1 MNLVADR
8 PDDRRGLSP
17 IVGIILLFGMV
28 LFGATLVALGG
39 MSLIDTMQS
48 EGSLEQAETS
58 MQQADSDLR
67 DLSLSHD
74 ENRTSL
80 KTSDDA
86 RLAQDARITLVVNG
100 NYSDRSTN
108 VTLGSLRYEAE
119 NGQTVSL
126 EGGGVFRSVEDGSV
140 VVSRPSLTLRDG
152 RLSFPVTKLDGSV
165 DGGDS
170 LTAKKNASDTR
181 SLGDEILGDEH
192 APADNVTI
200 IVESK
205 HYDAWGRYLSQQ
217 TGTDPTIDHDAGTA
231 EVTYDLATNASDDGD
246 AESTPEFDAGFV
258 DYDRPADDEYVA
270 SGPTARVPV
279 EVSNDGAEGDTT
291 VALWAEP
298 DQLLG
303 VEDVTVAENGTERA
317 VVEFPVARVGSGV
330 HELRVEVDGDQAT
343 GADLNVTTVTGG
355 GSTGD
360 PSYDV
365 DIDENVYGVTEGEPR
380 TIGATVDN
388 TGSADGDTSAAL
400 LVDGRLVDVE
410 DGVSVPAGGS
420 EHLSFEAPT
429 EHLDRG
435 DHSVEVVVG
444 DASDT
449 AVLRVHALVRA
460 VDDTPGEDTRH
471 VVQHTV
477 DDGSALDGESLDD
490 VTIEYPAGSV
500 DASAFADPG
509 NEVDEIGIDDDA
521 DGTIE
526 ERFPSAV
533 HPNHDTAVDDGGA
546 TVEVDVTEDLT
557 LNAGDRFVIVYDHTD
572 EIVNPDADGAYDTTV
587 TLDGVELAG
596 DLEIGDAD
604 GDEECVTRLGAAC
617 GTIEED
623 ESANA
628 VRVNQDEASLTFVG
642 SEIAQEI
649 DKSEVERT
657 PLDVVFTLDRS
668 GSMADYSSSGE
679 DFETLTETMTVEE
692 AIADGYLTESD
703 REFYDYRNGRY
714 VSYDYKV
721 TEEGQLPF
729 VKQGDG
735 SWEDLRYYVYGDYAT
750 TNDGTGEQIHFS
762 LDPEAEIQIRE
773 SGSDPNE
780 QRIDATESFLS
791 AMNGSAGDRAAVTDF
806 NTRATTH
813 VGLTEPSSA
822 RDDLVAYAKG
832 GTSIHA
838 GIQNAI
844 AQFGDD
850 SDREKAIVLL
860 TDGENS
866 YRDGDYYTKRA
877 AKEAAEENISI
888 YTVGLGAADE
898 ELLQNV
904 SNTTG
909 GEFYEASDADE
920 LEEKFDQIAG
930 ETVQNRTKQIEY
942 QTVTTAVQVGGEV
955 RQLQPDED
963 DSALND
969 PNTGPQE
976 YPIDDIDLGSLVSA
990 NMASYDCEESEG
1002 TGEMVTH
1009 DGEQYERTRCVDAG
1023 EQRDQQDNT
1032 NVSHHQIYTAEDDRI
1047 DGISDG
1053 ELAWYQNGPEQLLE
1067 EYENESGADLIED
1080 DGTLALSDNQAL
1092 ILVELDGEGTGT
1104 DYALM
1109 LLETQ
1114 EPDVD
1119 SAAEFDVS
1127 IDDVPDEVEQGD
1139 VATVTATV
1147 ENVGDAAGQ
1156 VGSGVQIEGELRTA
1170 RELSTLSVGE
1180 ERDVT
1185 YNVPTGGVDPGN
1197 RTLTV
1202 RAGDAAA
1209 SDELTVTSPG
1219 TPSAPSFDVSF
1230 DVPAGGYEANESS
1243 TTVTAEIENTG
1254 STDWETNAGLFV
1266 DSTDRILDAHSGIEV
1281 DAGETERVAFTVDP
1295 RDFESDGDYT
1305 VEVAVEDSSATA
1317 PLSVTKRPEH
1327 DPSVID
1333 APVDEIELED

>member
-1 MNLVADR
+1 MNLVAD
-8 PDDRRGLSP
+8 PSDDRRGLSP
-17 IVGIILLFGMV
+17 IVGIVLLFGMV

-67 DLSLSHD
+67 ELSFSPD

-86 RLAQDARITLVVNG
+86 RLTQDARIRLVVNE
-100 NYSDRSTN
+100 NYSNRSAN
-108 VTLGSLRYEAE
+108 VTLGSLRYEAD

-126 EGGGVFRSVEDGSV
+126 EGGGVFRSVENGSV

-152 RLSFPVTKLDGSV
+152 QLSFPVTKLDGSV

-170 LTAKKNASDTR
+170 LTARKNASNTR
-181 SLGDEILGDEH
+181 SLGSEVLGDKY

-205 HYDAWGRYLSQQ
+205 HYDAWGRYLSRQ
-217 TGTDPTIDHDAGTA
+217 TGTDPKIDHDAERA
-231 EVTYDLATNASDDGD
+231 EVTYNLSTDASEGGD

-258 DYDRPADDEYVA
+258 DYDRPADDEYVV
-270 SGPTARVPV
+270 SGPTVRVPV
-279 EVSNDGAEGDTT
+279 EVSNDGAEGDTI

-303 VEDVTVAENGTERA
+303 VEDVTVDENGTERA
-317 VVEFPVARVGSGV
+317 VVEFPAARVGTGV
-330 HELRVEVDGDQAT
+330 HDLRVEVDGDEAT

-355 GSTGD
+355 GSTGE
-360 PSYDV
+360 PSFDV
-365 DIDENVYGVTEGEPR
+365 DIDDSVYGVTQGETR

-410 DGVSVPAGGS
+410 DSVSVPAGGS
-420 EHLSFEAPT
+420 ERLSFEAPS
-429 EHLDRG
+429 EPLDRG

-449 AVLRVHALVRA
+449 AILRVHALVSA

-477 DDGSALDGESLDD
+477 DDGAALDGESLDD
-490 VTIEYPAGSV
+490 VTIDYPTGSV
-500 DASAFADPG
+500 DASAFAEPG
-509 NEVDEIGIDDDA
+509 NQIEAIGIDTDA
-521 DGTIE
+521 DGDIE
-526 ERFPSAV
+526 DNVPSGAI
-533 HPNHDTAVDDGGA
+533 HPNNGVTITDGA
-546 TVEVDVTEDLT
+546 STVRIDIRHSNPVLS
-557 LNAGDRFVIVYDHTD
+557 AGDRLVIEYDKDD
-572 EIVNPDADGAYDTTV
+572 EVVNPSVDGSYATTV
-587 TLDGVELAG
+587 TLDGVELTG

-628 VRVNQDEASLTFVG
+628 VRINQDEASLTFVG

-668 GSMADYSSSGE
+668 GSMDYPYYSVGY
-679 DFETLTETMTVEE
+679 FTPQTETMTVGDAVDE
-692 AIADGYLTESD
+692 GYLAESD
-703 REFYDYRNGRY
+703 AEAYGIE
-714 VSYDYKV
+714 YDYKV
-721 TEEGQLPF
+721 TEGGYMPF
-729 VKQGDG
+729 VQQDDG
-735 SWEDLRYYVYGDYAT
+735 EWVSIRDSLGWRESASGFIPS
-750 TNDGTGEQIHFS
+750 GEQLHF
-762 LDPEAEIQIRE
+762 EADSDTEIQMRE
-773 SGSDPNE
+773 AGFDPNE
-780 QRIDATESFLS
+780 RRIDATESFLD
-791 AMNGSAGDRAAVTDF
+791 AMNASAGDRAAITDF

-813 VGLTEPSSA
+813 VGLTNPADAE
-822 RDDLVAYAKG
+822 DELVAYADG
-832 GTSIHA
+832 GTSITT
-838 GIQNAI
+838 GIENAI
-844 AQFGDD
+844 DEFDD
-850 SDREKAIVLL
+850 GSDREKAVVLL

-866 YRDGDYYTKRA
+866 DPEDDELTA
-877 AKEAAEENISI
+877 EAAERAADRDITI
-888 YTVGLGAADE
+888 YVVGLGDADR
-898 ELLQNV
+898 ELLENDV
-904 SNTTG
+904 AEPTG
-909 GEFYEASDADE
+909 GEFYYAADADE
-920 LEEKFDQIAG
+920 LEDKFDQIAG
-930 ETVQNRTKQIEY
+930 ETVRDRTKQIEY
-942 QTVTTAVQVGGEV
+942 QSATTAVRVGGESYT
-955 RQLQPDED
+955 LSPDGD
-963 DSALND
+963 LGGSIPDRNASNVND
-969 PNTGPQE
+969 PTAGPRT
-976 YPIDDIDLGSLVSA
+976 YNIDDIDLGSLVSTNVA
-990 NMASYDCEESEG
+990 AYDCEESEG
-1002 TGEMVTH
+1002 TGETVTH
-1009 DGEQYERTRCVDAG
+1009 GGEEYERTRCVAADDR
-1023 EQRDQQDNT
+1023 RDRRDNAS
-1032 NVSHHQIYTAEDDRI
+1032 VSHHRIYTDGDDLEAF
-1047 DGISDG
+1047 DD
-1053 ELAWYQNGPEQLLE
+1053 LAWYQEGPEALLE
-1067 EYENESGADLIED
+1067 SYDGSLIRN
-1080 DGTLALSDNQAL
+1080 GTFTLSDNQAV
-1092 ILVELDGEGTGT
+1092 IVVELDGEGAGT

-1109 LLETQ
+1109 LLETR

-1119 SAAEFDVS
+1119 STAEFDVS
-1127 IDDVPDEVEQGD
+1127 VDDVPDEVEQGD

-1147 ENVGDAAGQ
+1147 ENVGDAAGK
-1156 VGSGVQIEGELRTA
+1156 VGSGVRIDGEMRTA

-1180 ERDVT
+1180 ERTVT
-1185 YNVPTGGVDPGN
+1185 YSVPTAGVDPGN

-1209 SDELTVTSPG
+1209 SDELTVTPPG
-1219 TPSAPSFDVSF
+1219 TASAPSFDVSF

-1254 STDWETNAGLFV
+1254 SADWETNTGLFV
-1266 DSTDRILDAHSGIEV
+1266 DSTDRILDAGSGIEV
-1281 DAGETERVAFTVDP
+1281 DAGETERVDFTVDP

-1333 APVDEIELED
+1333 APVDEIELEG